1 MYNVKLKLLLNKAIA
16 HEMRVDERKVLKFLL
31 VNICDDVFVRQRQ
44 FRLFSCEISVEISNV
59 CS

>member
-16 HEMRVDERKVLKFLL
+16 HKLRVDESEVLEFIL
-31 VNICDDVFVRQRQ
+31 VNICDDVFVRRRQ
-44 FRLFSCEISVEISNV
+44 FRVFSCEISVEISNV

>member
-16 HEMRVDERKVLKFLL
+16 HELRVDEREVLKFVL
-31 VNICDDVFVRQRQ
+31 VNICDDVFVRRRQ
-44 FRLFSCEISVEISNV
+44 FRFFSGEISVEISNV